1 MLSRTYTEPSE
12 AGSIVPVFI
21 IICVMTLFLTMAMA
35 LFYYLMPDPS
45 VSALVGLVIV
55 VTVCISATALL
66 VRKSEVSKLSLMRE
80 TNDRLADEKKALVR
94 KLKAIESELNQKR
107 DALIS
112 TEKMASLGQMSAGVA
127 HEINNPV
134 GFMMSNLC
142 TLKEYVFFLDQLTKQ
157 LLDLMG
163 SLSKSEKL
171 NHEEILVSIEKTLKI
186 EDLDFVLSDANNL
199 IDESITG
206 GTRIKEITNSMKGYV
221 RETTEESVVLV
232 NDLIEQTLNIVWNQ
246 IKYNCT
252 LDKQLHTCDQVKLSP
267 SAFNQVLL
275 NIMVNAS
282 HAMDGKAGTL
292 RITTYN
298 DNNMVITEIADT
310 GCGISEENLTK
321 IFDPFFTTKPV
332 GQGTGLGMSI
342 SYEII
347 KGFGGDIQ
355 VSSEVDVGTT
365 FRISLPKYVPED

>member
-1 MLSRTYTEPSE
+1 MFSRTYTDKSKDR
-12 AGSIVPVFI
+12 SIAPLLI
-21 IICVMTLFLTMAMA
+21 IVSVISLFSALTIV
-35 LFYYLMPDPS
+35 LFYYLMPPTS
-45 VSALVGLVIV
+45 VGLLVGLIIV
-55 VTVCISATALL
+55 STSCIGATALS
-66 VRKSEVSKLSLMRE
+66 VKKSQNSQIASITED
-80 TNDRLADEKKALVR
+80 NDNLTDEKTALIR
-94 KLKAIESELNQKR
+94 KLKAIESELSQKR
-107 DALIS
+107 DALIL
-112 TEKMASLGQMSAGVA
+112 TEKMASLGQMSAGIA

-142 TLKEYVFFLDQLTKQ
+142 TLKEYIFFLDQLTKQ

-186 EDLDFVLSDANNL
+186 EDLDFVLSDANSL
-199 IDESITG
+199 VDESITG

-246 IKYNCT
+246 IKYSCT
-252 LDKQLHTCDQVKLSP
+252 LEKQLNHCDQVKLSP

-292 RITTYN
+292 RITTFN
-298 DNNMVITEIADT
+298 DNNMVITEIADS
-310 GCGISEENLTK
+310 GCGISKGNIKK

-347 KGFGGDIQ
+347 KGFGGKID

-365 FRISLPKYVPED
+365 FRISLPKYVSED